1 MTKLP
6 KLSDR
11 LMTAVPYICDGDVVA
26 DIGTDHAYLPIYLIL
41 TGRAS
46 FTYACDI
53 NDGPCQKAIENARSY
68 GVSDKVSVSRRDGIT
83 GLCDKDI
90 DKFIIFGMGGELISQ
105 ILSGEEIANGVRF
118 ILNPMTKQEKLRSYL
133 VSNGF
138 EILDENVVYS
148 DSKYYQI
155 IYAEKNGKCEELSP
169 AEQKFGKINI
179 KKKSPI
185 FLEYAEKTRGEM
197 LTAKRM
203 RDAAGAEKPYDDRL
217 LTELEEILKD
227 QPKTEV

>member
-6 KLSDR
+6 KLSER
-11 LMTAVPYICDGDVVA
+11 LMTALPYISGGEVVA

-41 TGRAS
+41 TGKAS

-53 NDGPCQKAIENARSY
+53 NKGPCQKAIENARAY

-83 GLCDKDI
+83 GLCDKGI

-105 ILSGEEIANGVRF
+105 ILSGENISDGVRF

-133 VSNGF
+133 TENGF

-155 IYAEKNGKCEELSP
+155 IYAEKNGKCEKLSP
-169 AEQKFGKINI
+169 AEQKFGRINI
-179 KKKSPI
+179 KKRSRVFI
-185 FLEYAEKTRGEM
+185 EYAKKTRGE
-197 LTAKRM
+197 LTLAKRM
-203 RDAAGAEKPYDDRL
+203 RDAAGAEKPDDDRL
-217 LTELEEILKD
+217 LFELEEILKD
-227 QPKTEV
+227 QLETEV